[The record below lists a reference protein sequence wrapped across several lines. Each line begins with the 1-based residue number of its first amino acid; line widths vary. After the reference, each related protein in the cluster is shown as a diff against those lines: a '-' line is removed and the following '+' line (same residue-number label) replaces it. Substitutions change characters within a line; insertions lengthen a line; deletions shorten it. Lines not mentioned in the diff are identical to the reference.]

1 MALLNKKFI
10 LLSSLVAL
18 ILGFALGYLFVMNK
32 VSDIEKQELK
42 ILGTKQGAK
51 GKTILEVLA
60 DVEKTCSIIVKEL
73 PLRFENYKKGE
84 EELLSKAET
93 LTENYENNSNELV
106 EIKEKFLNTED
117 LQTKS
122 NLGMETLE
130 KLTELNEDIKEIRKI
145 EKSRLE
151 NTYQYSNYLY
161 RLIESVLYAYG
172 FEKLK

>member
-1 MALLNKKFI
+1 M
-10 LLSSLVAL
+10 VT
-18 ILGFALGYLFVMNK
+18 K
-32 VSDIEKQELK
+32 VEDI
-42 ILGTKQGAK
+42 
-51 GKTILEVLA
+51 
-60 DVEKTCSIIVKEL
+60 
-73 PLRFENYKKGE
+73 
-84 EELLSKAET
+84 
-93 LTENYENNSNELV
+93 V

-122 NLGMETLE
+122 NLGMEALE